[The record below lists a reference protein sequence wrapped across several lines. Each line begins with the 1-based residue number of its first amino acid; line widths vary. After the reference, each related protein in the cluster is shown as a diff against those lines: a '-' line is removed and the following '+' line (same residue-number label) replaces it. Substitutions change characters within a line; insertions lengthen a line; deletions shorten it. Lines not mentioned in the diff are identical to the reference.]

1 MREVTFQ
8 QLSDAVR
15 ELCIQA
21 NTILPQDLRVAI
33 CKAMET
39 EQSGVGRAI
48 LGDLRENYEFAQAK
62 GLRRGQLISRH
73 ALRNSLVPS
82 ITYIANTFGGLL
94 GGSMITESVFS
105 VPGIGSYALTAINNR
120 DYIAIQGY
128 VLFTGGSG

>member
-8 QLSDAVR
+8 QLSNAVR

-39 EQSGVGRAI
+39 ERSGVGRAI

-62 GLRRGQLISRH
+62 GLPICQDTGMAVVFVDWGQDCHL
-73 ALRNSLVPS
+73 
-82 ITYIANTFGGLL
+82 
-94 GGSMITESVFS
+94 
-105 VPGIGSYALTAINNR
+105 
-120 DYIAIQGY
+120 
-128 VLFTGGSG
+128 TGGSLEDAVNDGVARG